1 MPFEIAAWAVSTA
14 EDTAWRRRMDALRI
28 QMAGGDPLTRFEELK
43 AFAGWMWEMPWRLPV
58 SLGFTTD
65 GSTLSGEAAAWLER
79 NRERIHMSYCWN
91 GSHGR
96 ERWENSSILDV
107 YKRQTLYREGCGV
120 KKNELAA
127 LYWFNKAEEQGDTKA
142 GADCEAVFQTFYNHC
157 SWEEFAGKIGILAHW
172 CRTGMGPVPLDRER
186 GAYWTGR
193 MEKALTVSEKRQA
206 ADKNK

>member
-1 MPFEIAAWAVSTA
+1 MDSADKRGQDAQALWEHAAALSNHFFSEKNKKDAAVSYLSQLKSFYFNNNDYENGVMCLRALA
-14 EDTAWRRRMDALRI
+14 EHGEDSDSQR
-28 QMAGGDPLTRFEELK
+28 Q
-43 AFAGWMWEMPWRLPV
+43 
-58 SLGFTTD
+58 LG
-65 GSTLSGEAAAWLER
+65 
-79 NRERIHMSYCWN
+79 
-91 GSHGR
+91 
-96 ERWENSSILDV
+96 
-107 YKRQTLYREGCGV
+107 TLYREGCGV

-157 SWEEFAGKIGILAHW
+157 SREDFAGKIGILAHW